1 MIDTCSQVLFWGKY
15 IWGINTSQCYCF
27 SRFKT
32 QDLIIV
38 TLLHTTVHLIW
49 YADHN
54 LGNGKLYKK
63 VMYIFYQESQSIFR
77 KEAIFFFRTPLI
89 LSILNCVKVK
99 YLYLGKLAFC
109 YWVIVRKLRLTGF
122 NPALEL
128 VKCEISDTVF
138 SFYLN
143 FLITINTFINS
154 MVIKHICDVLLTF
167 PPPQVEKQR
176 NSDEDDELRIKE
188 AGYELKLVVSNLGL

>member
-1 MIDTCSQVLFWGKY
+1 MLII
-15 IWGINTSQCYCF
+15 IWGMGSYTRKSCIFFIKSPRAF
-27 SRFKT
+27 S
-32 QDLIIV
+32 
-38 TLLHTTVHLIW
+38 
-49 YADHN
+49 
-54 LGNGKLYKK
+54 G
-63 VMYIFYQESQSIFR
+63 R
-77 KEAIFFFRTPLI
+77 KQYFFFRTPLI

-109 YWVIVRKLRLTGF
+109 YWVIVRKLRPTGF

-154 MVIKHICDVLLTF
+154 MVIKHICDVLLTVS
-167 PPPQVEKQR
+167 PPQWR
-176 NSDEDDELRIKE
+176 NRGTVMRFMNSEIKSQDMNQS
-188 AGYELKLVVSNLGL
+188 L